1 MRVSRNSLL
10 VRMVFYN
17 DIAIVISSITIALFL
32 TFTAFQN
39 LESKVVDSV
48 RDKISLMNRAYNG
61 EILKVKDDIKVNTND
76 IIKYWVRKENRTPIS
91 DDWELS
97 NIKLISNGK
106 VFFRKILIKYFQGM
120 KFII

>member
-10 VRMVFYN
+10 VWMVFYN

-61 EILKVKDDIKVNTND
+61 EILKVKDELNQTLRNFTTFDN
-76 IIKYWVRKENRTPIS
+76 RK
-91 DDWELS
+91 
-97 NIKLISNGK
+97 
-106 VFFRKILIKYFQGM
+106 
-120 KFII
+120 